1 MKAPLRGTL
10 SVTTLESE
18 LLEGNILGD
27 PSEREVLAYLPPSYD
42 EGKKRYPIVMVLPGF
57 GANHRSIVRYD
68 IWKPNLL
75 ERYERL
81 LAADACGEAI
91 LVMPDAITRWG
102 GSQFI
107 DSAATGPYQSYL
119 ADEVLAHVDET
130 YRTIPKREAR
140 AIVGR
145 SSGGFGALRMGM
157 DRPEAFAVV
166 GSHAGDAAFEVTLRP
181 MFLKA
186 AICFEAAGGLEAFC
200 ERIAEEGPKGRDFE
214 GLFFLAAATA
224 YAPEPDRP
232 SPHVALPFDPRT
244 LEPDEEIWARY
255 LAHDPLVRAKGAA
268 DALAELSLVF
278 LDAGDVDE
286 YGAQFAARA
295 LHDALSE
302 AGANVHFEEF
312 PGGHRGT
319 SYRYDDSLPHL
330 VGALA
335 RD

>member
-10 SVTTLESE
+10 SVTSFESE

-27 PSEREVLAYLPPSYD
+27 PTEREVLCYLPPSYD
-42 EGKKRYPIVMVLPGF
+42 EGKKRYPTVMILPGF
-57 GANHRSIVRYD
+57 GANHRSIVGYD

-75 ERYERL
+75 ERYEKL
-81 LAADACGEAI
+81 LAAGTCGEAI

-102 GSQFI
+102 GSQFV
-107 DSAATGPYQSYL
+107 DSTATGPYQTYL
-119 ADEVLAHVDET
+119 AEEVVAHVDAA

-140 AIVGR
+140 AIAGR

-157 DRPEAFAVV
+157 DRPEVFSVV
-166 GSHAGDAAFEVTLRP
+166 GSHAGDAAFDVTLRP

-186 AICFEAAGGLEAFC
+186 AIRFDAAGGLEAFC
-200 ERIAEEGPKGRDFE
+200 ERVSEEGPKGADFE

-224 YAPEPDRP
+224 YAPEPEAP
-232 SPHVALPFDPRT
+232 LPHVALPFDPRT
-244 LEPDEEIWARY
+244 GEPRDEIWSRY
-255 LAHDPLVRAKGAA
+255 LAHDPLVRAPDAA
-268 DALAELSLVF
+268 DALSQLNLVY

-295 LHDALSE
+295 LYDALGE
-302 AGANVHFEEF
+302 AGASVHFEEF

-319 SYRYDDSLPHL
+319 SYRYEDSLPHL

-335 RD
+335 S